1 MHYQSLAKS
10 LSLSNYDVPV
20 VQFQRHRVILP
31 VSGVHRGTLQALN
44 YARSLSGDVT
54 AVHVSID
61 PIDSEKTRQKWNTWG
76 NGTRLVVLDSP
87 YRMLMEPLLEY
98 VQELTR
104 IRQTGEVITIIV
116 PQFVPAKG
124 WQNLLH
130 TQTAF
135 WLRNALFNIPDVVI
149 IEVPY
154 RT

>member
-1 MHYQSLAKS
+1 
-10 LSLSNYDVPV
+10 
-20 VQFQRHRVILP
+20 
-31 VSGVHRGTLQALN
+31 
-44 YARSLSGDVT
+44 
-54 AVHVSID
+54 
-61 PIDSEKTRQKWNTWG
+61 
-76 NGTRLVVLDSP
+76 
-87 YRMLMEPLLEY
+87 MLMEPLLEY